1 MPDDQN
7 EARHLMQID
16 PEAPGLLELVR
27 GEGEPFM
34 RVLAWAGLLVL
45 LPLLIAGTII
55 CWGAVL

>member
-1 MPDDQN
+1 MTDERNAD
-7 EARHLMQID
+7 RHLMQID

-34 RVLAWAGLLVL
+34 RVLAWAGVFVL
-45 LPLLIAGTII
+45 LPLLVAATIT